1 MDDPEM
7 ILNGALENH
16 YKMINEFKERFFDFM
31 PVFRIQ
37 IQDPDPDPE
46 GQKLRTKIE
55 KVKTFHVFNFLS
67 AVCSPLR
74 AEEFSFMEAWVK
86 VNCNFLQKNS

>member
-31 PVFRIQ
+31 PVFRIR
-37 IQDPDPDPE
+37 IRIGPDSIRSVPYIWILIRDPDPK
-46 GQKLRTKIE
+46 GQK
-55 KVKTFHVFNFLS
+55 
-67 AVCSPLR
+67 
-74 AEEFSFMEAWVK
+74 
-86 VNCNFLQKNS
+86 